1 MKNTN
6 KTKNTKKKPKKALGD
21 TPAPDKLGILG
32 AIGSFLF
39 PPIGL
44 IIWGVNKDE
53 SPKKAKSA
61 LMVAGVSFGLSV
73 AIGVTNYVLAKDALK
88 TQKEL
93 ENK

>member
-1 MKNTN
+1 MKTN
-6 KTKNTKKKPKKALGD
+6 KRRKSRRSLGD
-21 TPAPDKLGILG
+21 VSNDKLGILG

-61 LMVAGVSFGLSV
+61 LMVAGISFGLSV
-73 AIGVTNYVLAKDALK
+73 ALGITNYVMTKDALK

-93 ENK
+93 EQ